1 MDELKNAKRERIMS
15 MSPGETVTF
24 SLIVFFFFLNLNIK
38 TFVCSSGLHSIVLI
52 IVVTFVIVAYHEKN
66 HSHQNCCLH
75 SFPILY

>member
-1 MDELKNAKRERIMS
+1 MDELTNAKHERIMN
-15 MSPGETVTF
+15 MSPEETVTS
-24 SLIVFFFFLNLNIK
+24 SLIVFFLNLNIE

-75 SFPILY
+75 SSPILY